1 MMQDIGASVDDVC
14 KVLNVSRASVYRWLS
29 VGKMPRSAMLAL
41 YWLTSWGQRSI
52 AEDVH
57 ERMRLATAMSQA
69 MGREIR
75 SLRSDLDRLSKIGH
89 YGSANDPTER
99 TAAAFGL
106 DDAATVE
113 AMRPQKPRSHV
124 ADLGRFGHDGPD
136 ANKQIRA
143 DGPPRHR
150 LPRTK
155 RVHIGQDSTIDRRS
169 MA

>member
-1 MMQDIGASVDDVC
+1 MLYKTPKHAPELAVMMQDMGATVEDVC

-57 ERMRLATAMSQA
+57 ERMKLATGLSQA
-69 MGREIR
+69 MGREIK
-75 SLRSDLDRLSKIGH
+75 SLRSDLERLSRIGH
-89 YGSANDPTER
+89 YGSANDPTEH

-113 AMRPQKPRSHV
+113 AMRPQMPRGEV
-124 ADLGRFGHDGPD
+124 ADLGRFGHDGLN
-136 ANKQIRA
+136 AKKQIRA
-143 DGPPRHR
+143 GGPPRH
-150 LPRTK
+150 
-155 RVHIGQDSTIDRRS
+155 GC
-169 MA
+169 